1 MLPKLLIGKRRWYM
15 ALLIACGLALAAAAG
30 ASALLMTRA
39 LSTGGGTTAFVL
51 ILTGLL
57 IAALGTGALRAV
69 ERILA
74 EKLGQHYIHQIRTGL
89 IRSALSTD
97 RGPAAGITIARTTND
112 LTSVRNWVAQGIAPL
127 TVGIPLV
134 LGTLCALW
142 LLAPPLA
149 LAVVVPLFL
158 LASTLALLAI
168 PAFRRARILRRK
180 RGQMAAHIADTVA
193 AAPMIRVDGGLAREV
208 KRVDKL
214 GGSVAAAAVDRAT
227 IAGYIRG
234 AAAAAAALALAAVA
248 TVGAW
253 QAVPTATIAGALT
266 IVGMIATPVA
276 DMGKVVEYRQNFK
289 AARRILGPALAVART
304 APKVPEAQRGPAD
317 VNGAGPGGLHVTGMT
332 VDGGAELPPLQAR
345 PGERIV
351 LRAADPAQATKV
363 LERMLG
369 IRQDAAVR
377 TLIDGVDLLSADDR
391 ERRVLAGYA
400 AAGSLLERG
409 TIGRSVRY
417 RRPELPVDEGT
428 AALDKAGLGNALANL
443 PEGERTRLKRG
454 GEPLTVSERARLKVA
469 RAALGEPPLLVLNRV
484 DVDLDDDG
492 RAMLTGLLQ
501 TYPGSV
507 VLAPAAMELA
517 GIDGGRPWWIDCPAP
532 DAEMPRS
539 EDRGVPAGPA

>member
-1 MLPKLLIGKRRWYM
+1 MLPKLLTGRRRWYM
-15 ALLIACGLALAAAAG
+15 AMLIVCGLALAAAAG

-39 LSTGGGTTAFVL
+39 LSSGGGTTAFIL
-51 ILTGLL
+51 ILAGLL

-69 ERILA
+69 ERVLA

-127 TVGIPLV
+127 AVGIPLV

-149 LAVVVPLFL
+149 LAVVVPLCL
-158 LASTLALLAI
+158 LAGTLALLAI

-180 RGQMAAHIADTVA
+180 RGQLAAHIADTVA
-193 AAPMIRVDGGLAREV
+193 AAQMIRIDGGLVREV
-208 KRVDKL
+208 KKVDKL
-214 GGSVAAAAVDRAT
+214 GGSVAGAAIDRAT

-234 AAAAAAALALAAVA
+234 SAAAVAALALAAVA

-289 AARRILGPALAVART
+289 AARRILGPALVVAT
-304 APKVPEAQRGPAD
+304 PTPKASEAQPGSAD
-317 VNGAGPGGLHVTGMT
+317 VNEAGSEGLHVSGITI
-332 VDGGAELPPLQAR
+332 DGGAELPPLEAR
-345 PGERIV
+345 PGDRIV
-351 LRAADPAQATKV
+351 LRAADPAQATGV

-369 IRQDAAVR
+369 VRPDASVR
-377 TLIDGVDLLSADDR
+377 TLIDGVDLLSAEDR
-391 ERRVLAGYA
+391 DRRVLVGYA

-417 RRPELPVDEGT
+417 RRPELHVDEGS
-428 AALDKAGLGNALANL
+428 AALDKAGLGSALANL

-454 GEPLTVSERARLKVA
+454 GEPLTVSEQARLKVA

-484 DVDLDDDG
+484 DGDLDDDG
-492 RAMLTGLLQ
+492 RVMLAGLLQ
-501 TYPGSV
+501 TYPGIV
-507 VLAPAAMELA
+507 VLAPATMELA
-517 GIDGGRPWWIDCPAP
+517 EIDGGRPWWVDRPDL
-532 DAEMPRS
+532 DAETPRS
-539 EDRGVPAGPA
+539 KDRGVPAGPA